1 VALATVLVILI
12 APAGAVPSLSLNSV
26 ATYQYSALTTTFDSC
41 SSTNLTIALFQCG
54 SSTIPITSA
63 TVLIADDGLC
73 SSDADPDCKFSP
85 PEAIVNVGGR
95 IEWRNNG
102 TLVHDVTFDDGTFAS
117 TLYSHGSVASRV
129 FNSQGDFSYHCSI
142 HPWMTGTI
150 TVVPLTLVQ
159 PRSLVFS
166 SEGTIGWTVV
176 GLDDDA
182 LLSVKQDLVTFNATS
197 TPPTKYSSQFSIQE
211 ETIELSTGLVSGP
224 AAISFPSPF
233 PYPFPYP
240 YISSLVSS
248 PGYGYTGPG
257 PFYPPFF
264 PYYSPFEVHTAW
276 WVNGPLRL
284 GSNVEI
290 LTGYA
295 SVRGETSVA
304 VGTVEWSAWLVE
316 SQYIQKFSQAEP
328 TAQFPGSFPGYPQ
341 YYTANSTYASSMEFA
356 YGQASDMLLS
366 ASGDTFSHFES
377 VTVFPPGY
385 YVYAPYPYPYSNPI
399 QLLSEETLT
408 RIRTTSTV
416 VTLSLSSTS
425 LDLSQKTIPPPES
438 TNGPGTTEGN
448 NPPASPVQAGLSP
461 VVYGVAGVAAALM
474 VSGGLW
480 LATRNRRRH
489 PKSAEKTGQTQTA
502 A

>member
-1 VALATVLVILI
+1 MILI
-12 APAGAVPSLSLNSV
+12 APAGAVPSLSLNSI

-41 SSTNLTIALFQCG
+41 TSTNATIALFQCG

-63 TVLIADDGLC
+63 TVLIADDGSC

-85 PEAIVNVGGR
+85 PEATVNVGGR

-102 TLVHDVTFDDGTFAS
+102 TLVHDVTFDDGTFAW
-117 TLYSHGSVASRV
+117 TLYSNSATTRT

-142 HPWMTGTI
+142 HPWMTGTV
-150 TVVPLTLVQ
+150 TVDPLTSVQ
-159 PRSLVFS
+159 PRTLRFTSD
-166 SEGTIGWTVV
+166 GTIGWTVV

-182 LLSVKQDLVTFNATS
+182 LLSVKQELITFNATS

-211 ETIELSTGLVSGP
+211 ESIELSTGLVSG
-224 AAISFPSPF
+224 AASIPFPFPSPF
-233 PYPFPYP
+233 PYPSPYPYPYP

-257 PFYPPFF
+257 PFYPSFF
-264 PYYSPFEVHTAW
+264 PYYPPFEIHTAW

-295 SVRGETSVA
+295 SVRGETSVT

-316 SQYIQKFSQAEP
+316 SQYVQKFSQAEP
-328 TAQFPGSFPGYPQ
+328 VPPFPGSFPGYPQ

-377 VTVFPPGY
+377 VTVFPAGY

-399 QLLSEETLT
+399 QLMSKETLT

-425 LDLSQKTIPPPES
+425 LDLSQRTIPPPES
-438 TNGPGTTEGN
+438 TNGPATTEGN

-461 VVYGVAGVAAALM
+461 VVYGVAGVAAALVM
-474 VSGGLW
+474 SGGLW

-489 PKSAEKTGQTQTA
+489 PTLAEKAGQTQTA